1 MTTNDMNQ
9 TPMGNRYHIAIFG
22 KRNAG
27 KSTLM
32 NALTRQEISVVSD
45 VAGTTTD
52 PVYKSMELL
61 PIGPVVFIDTAGF
74 DDIGELG
81 ALRIKKTRQVL
92 RKTDFALVVLEAQE
106 EPDREFVDFLKEIR
120 IRSLPCLTVINKCDV
135 AKPSD
140 SMLTLLEAEQ
150 IPFLTGTAYQ
160 TEFIGQVKEAIIQA
174 ASVIKEEA
182 PLLGGIVKPGDLAVL
197 VTPIDSA
204 APKGRMILPQQ
215 QTIRAI
221 LDADAMMAVTKENR
235 LKETLDSLAVK
246 PSIVITD
253 SQAFRQVSAQ
263 TPEDILLTSFSI
275 LFARQKGELEP
286 MVKGALAADHLK
298 AGDKVL
304 IVEGCTHHRQTD
316 DIGTVK
322 IPRWLREKAGDGLEF
337 AWASGTEFPEKLT
350 DYALIIHCG
359 ACMLNQREMRYRIH
373 TAREQNIP
381 MTNYGMLIA
390 HVMGIL
396 PRALKPFPEGAVLLS
411 QSM

>member
-32 NALTRQEISVVSD
+32 NALTKQEISVVSE

-74 DDIGELG
+74 DDSGELG

-106 EPDREFVDFLKEIR
+106 EPDRELTDFLKEIR
-120 IRSLPCLTVINKCDV
+120 MRSLPCLTVINKCDA
-135 AKPSD
+135 AKPSGR
-140 SMLTLLEAEQ
+140 MLKLLEAEQ
-150 IPFLTGTAYQ
+150 IPFITGTAYRP
-160 TEFIGQVKEAIIQA
+160 EFIDRVKEAVIKA
-174 ASVIKEEA
+174 ASAVKEET
-182 PLLGGIVKPGDLAVL
+182 PLLDGIVKPGDLAVL

-221 LDADAMMAVTKENR
+221 LDADAVMAVTKETR
-235 LKETLDSLAVK
+235 LPETLGSLAVK

-286 MVKGALAADHLK
+286 MVKGALAADRLK

-304 IVEGCTHHRQTD
+304 IVEGCTHHRQSD

-337 AWASGTEFPEKLT
+337 AWASGTEFPEKLS
-350 DYALIIHCG
+350 DYAMIIHCG
-359 ACMLNQREMRYRIH
+359 ACMLNQKEMRFRMH
-373 TAREQNIP
+373 TAREQGIP

-396 PRALKPFPEGAVLLS
+396 PRALKPFPEAAALLTS
-411 QSM
+411 SM